1 MGITYVNAQI
11 PGACKIAVPC
21 HSVSETFM
29 PILIDSPE
37 RRQLGAALIVED
49 NPIIAL
55 DTQTM
60 LEDLGFSPVKV
71 LTSLA
76 EGIETI
82 AREIYNFVILDVKM
96 GDDTS
101 LKFAELLLARGTR
114 FVFASGYS
122 DTTEMPEI
130 FRNHAILSKPY
141 TKDQIQKLI
150 G

>member
-1 MGITYVNAQI
+1 MTSFIDI
-11 PGACKIAVPC
+11 PKQG
-21 HSVSETFM
+21 
-29 PILIDSPE
+29 L
-37 RRQLGAALIVED
+37 LGAALIVED

-60 LEDLGFSPVKV
+60 LEELGFSPVKV

-82 AREIYNFVILDVKM
+82 AREIYNFVILDVKL

-101 LKFAELLLARGTR
+101 LKFAEKLLEQGTR

-122 DTTEMPEI
+122 DTDTMPEV

-141 TKDQIQKLI
+141 TKEQIERLI
-150 G
+150 FQPVSG